1 MNLENVRVMLEQC
14 RKGTEVMST
23 IVNLEQKL
31 QHMILI
37 FLWQWWLARNI
48 ANEGQK
54 WPVYQKFVVTQSSIV
69 GVGEAPA
76 IAHTNCNTPGIT
88 QS

>member
-31 QHMILI
+31 QHRILI
-37 FLWQWWLARNI
+37 FFMAM
-48 ANEGQK
+48 
-54 WPVYQKFVVTQSSIV
+54 VVGKKQS
-69 GVGEAPA
+69 
-76 IAHTNCNTPGIT
+76 
-88 QS
+88 